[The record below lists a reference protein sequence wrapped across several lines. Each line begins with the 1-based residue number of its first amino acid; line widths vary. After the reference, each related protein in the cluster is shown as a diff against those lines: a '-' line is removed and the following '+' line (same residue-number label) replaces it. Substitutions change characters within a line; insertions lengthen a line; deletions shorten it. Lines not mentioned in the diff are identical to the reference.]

1 MLTAFNF
8 LIVNKRMLID
18 HVNRRRT
25 KVEAWIIKK
34 EIVLSKLALFGSFLN
49 EMCLEIQIS
58 KLCIEGSRVKGGGRY
73 TSAIQLYTTAG
84 APVLILETSAVLH
97 ISSLAA
103 LCERK
108 VLRCLNFN
116 S

>member
-1 MLTAFNF
+1 M
-8 LIVNKRMLID
+8 VNERMLID
-18 HVNRRRT
+18 HVNNHNNNNHVNNNVNRG
-25 KVEAWIIKK
+25 
-34 EIVLSKLALFGSFLN
+34 IVLFKLALFGSFLN
-49 EMCLEIQIS
+49 ETCLEIQIS